1 MSTENVI
8 KISFKLNL
16 IFYLYLSQK
25 NNSITQLL
33 ICNKLCSYFDNY
45 RVADFARS
53 GNVCQQTVMLD
64 EGPIPEFSHSMEPQL
79 RQLGLPTCLQKGENC
94 SWTHL
99 FYFYYMYYE
108 QRIILDCFVHSENI
122 ANPVRLLKV
131 GKSKIHCCLVN
142 L

>member
-25 NNSITQLL
+25 TTQLL
-33 ICNKLCSYFDNY
+33 ICNKFCSYFDNY

-79 RQLGLPTCLQKGENC
+79 RQLGLPTSLQKGENC
-94 SWTHL
+94 S
-99 FYFYYMYYE
+99 
-108 QRIILDCFVHSENI
+108 
-122 ANPVRLLKV
+122 
-131 GKSKIHCCLVN
+131 
-142 L
+142 

>member
-25 NNSITQLL
+25 TTAITQLL

-94 SWTHL
+94 S
-99 FYFYYMYYE
+99 
-108 QRIILDCFVHSENI
+108 
-122 ANPVRLLKV
+122 
-131 GKSKIHCCLVN
+131 
-142 L
+142 